1 MNLSSANRLL
11 AVIESRA
18 STSQDGIPSAGAPYP
33 PQFLLC
39 AKPFFRGLALH
50 TGILGRPT
58 VQTYQ
63 QEGYRYNSGREA
75 PPEQRTLLSHMQE
88 LPVSASSILQLR

>member
-1 MNLSSANRLL
+1 VNLSSANRLL
-11 AVIESRA
+11 AAIESRA
-18 STSQDGIPSAGAPYP
+18 FTSQRGIASAGAPHP

-39 AKPFFRGLALH
+39 AKPFFRDFALH

-63 QEGYRYNSGREA
+63 QKEYRYNSGR
-75 PPEQRTLLSHMQE
+75 
-88 LPVSASSILQLR
+88 